1 MDDLKKNPEDEVEGN
16 EVESPADGPMPDWMR
31 LATSGGS
38 GSSLT
43 EENTPAWLK
52 SIRSGQGFS
61 KEKPTEPAQPAPP
74 QSQASDDS
82 MSDLERLL
90 AEEGIDLNTVAEERP
105 EGAGDMSARDWL
117 IATSSEEIIR
127 NKLGAQ
133 LAEEEVTPPA
143 VPTSAPPDT
152 PPSPSQALQASD
164 DSLSDLERLLR
175 EEGIELGSVTEE
187 RPEGAGG
194 MSARD
199 WLISTSSEEI
209 IRNKLGTQP
218 VEEKPAPPPAP
229 ATPPPS
235 PSLSDDKMVVEED
248 LPDWLQEIAA
258 DASEAEPSLAF
269 DTELTEPAVPPE
281 EGQFVVEEDLPDWL
295 RDMAEEPVAIAEP
308 EEPLT
313 PAAPASFAD
322 DKMVVEED
330 LPDWLKDMAEEP
342 AEGDIRTAP
351 QVQTSPASSMDDG
364 LVVEEDLPDWLREA
378 AEPVAAD
385 LPIPEWTESA
395 PAEAD
400 KMVVQEDLPDWLQE
414 IAEEPALPAELNLT
428 GLPVPALPFQAED
441 KTVSE
446 EDLPDWLREAATDS
460 VATPEPELPPAPPAP
475 LSTDKMVVEEDLP
488 DWLRE
493 VEVGS
498 SESEVIAA
506 PTELSDVVA
515 DLGEAEGDEDLP
527 DWLREVEVS
536 SLEDNLALPLV
547 KPAAEAPSEADF
559 TISTPLGDEELDL
572 LDEEDLPA
580 WLKEVQERNGQEPS
594 DVSALPIGTPLDSSG
609 LIEEAELPDWL
620 REAQEETTPLAFE
633 EGEPVAP
640 EAQIMGD
647 EALPDWLREEQ
658 FALDEPFEASEPS
671 PETLIETVAES
682 DMVVAEGLPDWLQE
696 VQDETPEEIPLE
708 AELPAPIPAVSPTR
722 LDTDELVDEE
732 GLPDWLR
739 EAAEAEEEA
748 EPLLAEEAPVPVPV
762 TGPPSLDVDVMVD
775 EEGLPDWLREVAE
788 AEEEAEPLGVEEAPS
803 APEPIL
809 IAGETVA
816 VAVEA
821 EEIEEA
827 APVEEM
833 AEEEEIA
840 PVSQP
845 EPEPVAVSEPESVPA
860 PSGIP
865 DWLQKLRQVDEEE
878 IVPVPVAPMP
888 LPAPAAVARPVP
900 QPVYAQAVAVPSP
913 DIPADAE
920 ERLKRARTARD
931 KGDINEAV
939 GIYDSLVLNGV
950 YLNKIIEDMQQTIKL
965 HPGNYLLYQL
975 MGDAMM
981 RDGRLQSA
989 LNAYRE
995 ALSKLS

>member
-52 SIRSGQGFS
+52 SIRSGQGLS
-61 KEKPTEPAQPAPP
+61 KDKPTEPAQPAPP
-74 QSQASDDS
+74 PSQASDDS
-82 MSDLERLL
+82 LSDLERLL

-105 EGAGDMSARDWL
+105 EGAEDMSARDWL

-133 LAEEEVTPPA
+133 PAEEEAAPPP
-143 VPTSAPPDT
+143 VPTIAPPDT
-152 PPSPSQALQASD
+152 PPSPPQALQASD

-199 WLISTSSEEI
+199 WLIATSSEEI
-209 IRNKLGTQP
+209 IRNKLGAQP
-218 VEEKPAPPPAP
+218 VEEEPAPPPAP
-229 ATPPPS
+229 ATPPPNS
-235 PSLSDDKMVVEED
+235 SLSDDKMVVEED

-258 DASEAEPSLAF
+258 DASEVEPSLAF
-269 DTELTEPAVPPE
+269 DTALDEPAGPTE
-281 EGQFVVEEDLPDWL
+281 EGQFVVEEELPDWL
-295 RDMAEEPVAIAEP
+295 RDMAEEPVAAAEP

-342 AEGDIRTAP
+342 AAADIGTAP
-351 QVQTSPASSMDDG
+351 PVQKPPISSVDDG

-378 AEPVAAD
+378 AEPVEAD
-385 LPIPEWTESA
+385 LPEPDWTDSA

-400 KMVVQEDLPDWLQE
+400 KMVIQEDLPDWLQE
-414 IAEEPALPAELNLT
+414 IAEEPALPAELNVT
-428 GLPVPALPFQAED
+428 GLAAPTLPFQAED
-441 KTVSE
+441 KTVVE

-460 VATPEPELPPAPPAP
+460 AAAPEPELPPSPPTP
-475 LSTDKMVVEEDLP
+475 ISTDKMVVEEDLP

-498 SESEVIAA
+498 SESEVMAA
-506 PTELSDVVA
+506 PTELSGA

-547 KPAAEAPSEADF
+547 KPQAEAPSESDF

-580 WLKEVQERNGQEPS
+580 WLKEVQERNGQEPG
-594 DVSALPIGTPLDSSG
+594 DASALPTVTPVDSSE

-620 REAQEETTPLAFE
+620 REAQEETTPLTFE
-633 EGEPVAP
+633 EVEPIASEDQMTGGE
-640 EAQIMGD
+640 E
-647 EALPDWLREEQ
+647 LPDWLREEQ
-658 FALDEPFEASEPS
+658 FSLDEPFEASEPS

-682 DMVVAEGLPDWLQE
+682 DMVIAEDLPDWLQE
-696 VQDETPEEIPLE
+696 VRDETPEEASLE
-708 AELPAPIPAVSPTR
+708 AEIPAPVPAVSPTH

-739 EAAEAEEEA
+739 DAAEEEEEA
-748 EPLLAEEAPVPVPV
+748 KPLVVEEAPVPVAV
-762 TGPPSLDVDVMVD
+762 TSPTSLDVDIMID
-775 EEGLPDWLREVAE
+775 EEGLPDWLRDTAE
-788 AEEEAEPLGVEEAPS
+788 EEEEAEPLVVEEMLS
-803 APEPIL
+803 APEPVV
-809 IAGETVA
+809 IASETVA
-816 VAVEA
+816 AAVEV

-827 APVEEM
+827 VPAEEM
-833 AEEEEIA
+833 SEEEEIT

-845 EPEPVAVSEPESVPA
+845 EPEPAVVSEPERVSA

-878 IVPVPVAPMP
+878 IVPVSVTPMP
-888 LPAPAAVARPVP
+888 LPAPAAAARPAP
-900 QPVYAQAVAVPSP
+900 QPVYAQAVAAPPP

-920 ERLKRARTARD
+920 ERLKHARTARD

-939 GIYDSLVLNGV
+939 GIYDSLVVNGV
-950 YLNKIIEDMQQTIKL
+950 YLNKIIEDMQQIIKL